1 MILLFMLVVKGSLI
15 PPVFILF
22 FKFHIDLI
30 KASHGIFENYA
41 RIEGYDYIGEY
52 AN

>member
-15 PPVFILF
+15 PLAFILF
-22 FKFHIDLI
+22 FKFHIEI
-30 KASHGIFENYA
+30 KASHGIFENYTW
-41 RIEGYDYIGEY
+41 IEGYDYIGEY